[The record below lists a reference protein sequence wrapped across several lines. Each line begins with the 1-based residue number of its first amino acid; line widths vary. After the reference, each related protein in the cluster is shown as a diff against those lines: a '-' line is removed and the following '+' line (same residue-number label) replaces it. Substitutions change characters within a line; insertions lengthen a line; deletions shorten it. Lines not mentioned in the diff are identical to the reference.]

1 MRAGS
6 FPSFVSLSSLHY
18 SRKKWGYQRRSCSLG
33 AGHPLIYYFIKDIK
47 LDTETSDETV
57 EEDRQKQA
65 AEPNFIKGER

>member
-1 MRAGS
+1 M
-6 FPSFVSLSSLHY
+6 L
-18 SRKKWGYQRRSCSLG
+18 LG